1 MLNLDEKQNIKDD
14 FIRKRFFII
23 IIIIIIIIKII
34 MPTLMVLPSTTLDST
49 LRCSIT
55 QKPKPTDLTY
65 VDKHISA
72 RIRIKTKRL
81 LFFILGYVFIII
93 IN

>member
-1 MLNLDEKQNIKDD
+1 M
-14 FIRKRFFII
+14 
-23 IIIIIIIIKII
+23 
-34 MPTLMVLPSTTLDST
+34 

-72 RIRIKTKRL
+72 KIRIQTKLYRHHKQLRQSKLLKKRKTKHTRSTK
-81 LFFILGYVFIII
+81 IGERKHIHR
-93 IN
+93 